1 MNSVVWQW
9 CRKILGSPMFWIVGF
24 FAIFPFIPYIGE
36 FLSMGTEVLIWCL
49 FAMGFNILLGYT
61 GLPSFG
67 HGAYFG
73 IGAYALGITF
83 KHLIQGVW
91 IPLILGVLVGTLFTA
106 GVGLL
111 IARKRGIYFAL
122 LTIAFSQMFFFVAF
136 RWDEVTGGETGLSGV
151 DRMSVGI
158 PSLFSIDLSTGLNYY
173 YFVLA
178 IFAVSMLVI
187 WRIVHSPFGRVLQA
201 IRENEVRTK
210 YVGYNTTAYKWA
222 SFTLSGLFASLA
234 GCLHVLLQNAAFPE
248 VLEWTKSGDVVMMT
262 LLGGGMVNFYGS
274 ILGASIFIIFRDLLS
289 SFWESW
295 LLLYGSLFVI
305 IILFIPNGIL
315 GILTQKK
322 GRAVLK

>member
-1 MNSVVWQW
+1 MDVAV
-9 CRKILGSPMFWIVGF
+9 RPRYREILVNPMFLITAL
-24 FAIFPFIPYIGE
+24 FAVFPFVPYIGK
-36 FLSMGTEVLIWCL
+36 FISMGTAVIIWCL

-83 KHLIQGVW
+83 KHLIHGLW
-91 IPLILGVLVGTLFTA
+91 IPLILGVLVGTLITA

-111 IARKRGIYFAL
+111 LAKKRGIYFAL
-122 LTIAFSQMFFFVAF
+122 LTIAFSQMFYFIAF
-136 RWDEVTGGETGLSGV
+136 RWDEVTGGETGLSGI
-151 DRMSVGI
+151 DRMAIGI
-158 PSLFSIDLSTGLNYY
+158 PGLFSIDLSVGINYY
-173 YFVLA
+173 YFVLVV
-178 IFAVSMLVI
+178 FVVSMWAI

-201 IRENEVRTK
+201 IRENEVRTQ
-210 YVGYNTTAYKWA
+210 YVGYNTAAYKWA

-262 LLGGGMVNFYGS
+262 LLGGGLVNFYGS

-289 SFWESW
+289 SFWENW
-295 LLLYGSLFVI
+295 LRSLVFS
-305 IILFIPNGIL
+305 PRKRDGPC
-315 GILTQKK
+315 
-322 GRAVLK
+322 